1 MTEQTGPEIVRRCA
15 ALEAY
20 MRERARDIGL
30 GDWTIV
36 VLTEP
41 AEDEDEDSEVFL
53 NVTIDVGRR
62 ATVRAHER
70 FWGRPREEHRHLAV
84 HELCHLPAERCAE
97 AFALVK
103 TVLPARLIEPL
114 KTAFENAEEHMVE
127 WAAQQLAP
135 RFPLPEFTTTE
146 PTRGDG

>member
-41 AEDEDEDSEVFL
+41 AEDDDEDSDVYV
-53 NVTIDVGRR
+53 NVVVDVGRR
-62 ATVRAHER
+62 ATVRVHARYWTTTPAEQR
-70 FWGRPREEHRHLAV
+70 RLAI
-84 HELCHLPAERCAE
+84 HELCHLPAERFDE
-97 AFALVK
+97 ALALVK
-103 TVLPARLIEPL
+103 EAVPRKSAALIA
-114 KTAFENAEEHMVE
+114 KAFETAEEHMVE